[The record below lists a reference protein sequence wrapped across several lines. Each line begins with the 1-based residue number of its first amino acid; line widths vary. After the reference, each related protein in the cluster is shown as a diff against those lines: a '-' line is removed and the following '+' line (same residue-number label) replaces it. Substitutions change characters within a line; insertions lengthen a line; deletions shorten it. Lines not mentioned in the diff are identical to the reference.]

1 MVVKPVNLPR
11 FKVCICLKW
20 KPDELSKLR
29 LVVPNSFFFGVIITA
44 TAATAAKAAEAMVN
58 GGGNSGG
65 NSGGSSGGNS
75 GGGGGGGG
83 KYGEWR
89 RWRRR
94 LVITILV
101 LEELLLGGKRGRDF
115 PVRQQ

>member
-1 MVVKPVNLPR
+1 MNSVNYVSLYPTH
-11 FKVCICLKW
+11 
-20 KPDELSKLR
+20 
-29 LVVPNSFFFGVIITA
+29 FFFGVIITA
-44 TAATAAKAAEAMVN
+44 TAASAAKAAEAMVN

-75 GGGGGGGG
+75 GGGGGG